1 VQLARGFAGVPA
13 NAAMELEETTEMR
26 LIRNWRSGDRN
37 AGDKLLRRYT
47 SVLERFFARRVAHNV
62 DDLVQRTLLACT
74 QAVDRFEGRSSFKSY
89 LLGIAQY
96 QLLMS
101 LRVETSSP
109 VEAPTLST
117 RPDESPSQLAAFR
130 QEQLILVSALI
141 KLEPEFRRALTLFY
155 WGGLSVEQIAEELG
169 VRPGTVKSRLSRGRE
184 MIRERLMTMKLR
196 DDVRAEALRELVEW
210 TASRRE

>member
-1 VQLARGFAGVPA
+1 
-13 NAAMELEETTEMR
+13 MELEETTEMR

-37 AGDKLLRRYT
+37 AGDKLLRRYAP
-47 SVLERFFARRVAHNV
+47 VLKRFFSRRVAHNV

-101 LRVETSSP
+101 LRVETSSTA
-109 VEAPTLST
+109 EAPTLST

-141 KLEPEFRRALTLFY
+141 KLEPDFRRALTLYY
-155 WGGLSVEQIAEELG
+155 WGGQSIDQIAEELG
-169 VRPGTVKSRLSRGRE
+169 VRPGTVKSRLARGRE
-184 MIRERLMTMKLR
+184 MIRERLMAMTLR
-196 DDVRAEALRELVEW
+196 ADVRSEALRELVEW

>member
-1 VQLARGFAGVPA
+1 
-13 NAAMELEETTEMR
+13 MEIEETTEMR

-37 AGDKLLRRYT
+37 AGDKLLRRYAP
-47 SVLERFFARRVAHNV
+47 VLERFFARRVAHNV

-101 LRVETSSP
+101 LRGETSTAA
-109 VEAPTLST
+109 EAPTLST

-141 KLEPEFRRALTLFY
+141 KLEPDFRRTLTLYY
-155 WGGLSVEQIAEELG
+155 WGGLSVEQIAEETS
-169 VRPGTVKSRLSRGRE
+169 VRPGTVKSRLARGRE
-184 MIRERLMTMKLR
+184 MIRERLLTMTLR
-196 DDVRAEALRELVEW
+196 ADVRAEALRELVEW
-210 TASRRE
+210 TASRDE